1 MHHMLHLLR
10 CALRARRC
18 EYLQSRGVMSG
29 VGYGEILMKN
39 ASSHQTWHL
48 EGAVSE
54 SVVTAFRPYRALN
67 MMDVKLSNPWES
79 CEMRRSRVW
88 VDDMRI

>member
-1 MHHMLHLLR
+1 MWGREVEIKLQL
-10 CALRARRC
+10 
-18 EYLQSRGVMSG
+18 YLQSRGVMSG

-88 VDDMRI
+88 VDDMRV